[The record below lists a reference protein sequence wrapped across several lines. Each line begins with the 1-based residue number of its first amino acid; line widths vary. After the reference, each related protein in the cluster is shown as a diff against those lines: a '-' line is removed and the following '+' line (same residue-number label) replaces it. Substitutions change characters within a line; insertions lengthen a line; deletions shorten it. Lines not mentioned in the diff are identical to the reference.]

1 MKKMLNA
8 FSIFFI
14 PVLVVRLTSYPDLP
28 PSTPRLF
35 WWHVDSAC
43 ATVLITCS
51 CSDGKEQR
59 KTGKGFLFFVLD
71 RNYATGF

>member
-1 MKKMLNA
+1 MKKMSNA

-35 WWHVDSAC
+35 WWHVDSVC